1 MGNEDLI
8 EAWRQT
14 LHHLEVKRA
23 SYGGDAPVHLLNQ
36 IAFAKREIEAL
47 RREAEEEASTESVSG
62 AATASFTRRSTTA
75 SVDVRLAVLQEQVSE
90 LQRAIRNGRLGK
102 LERMVYWISLSQVLV
117 GGAAVTSLL
126 LHLIK

>member
-1 MGNEDLI
+1 MGNDDLI

-47 RREAEEEASTESVSG
+47 RREAVEASTERVSG
-62 AATASFTRRSTTA
+62 ATTASFTRRGTA